1 VTKLLLRIL
10 FFPLAALALGA
21 AVQFWHPDG
30 LWRGDDDA
38 PMDSPEE
45 SASP

>member
-1 VTKLLLRIL
+1 MAKLFLRIL

-30 LWRGDDDA
+30 FWRSGDEA
-38 PMDSPEE
+38 PMDPPEE
-45 SASP
+45 PVSP